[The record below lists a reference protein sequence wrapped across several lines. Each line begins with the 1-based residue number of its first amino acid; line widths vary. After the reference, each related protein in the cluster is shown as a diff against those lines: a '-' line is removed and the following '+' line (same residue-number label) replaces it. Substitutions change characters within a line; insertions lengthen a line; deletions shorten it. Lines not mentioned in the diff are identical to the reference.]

1 MTHISTSA
9 PNAMTGVSPGILQG
23 SPAEGPFALDFLF
36 FQAVIAVGKYY
47 CLTISGSSVFNQA
60 RSRRAEQKKKKRAL
74 VSH

>member
-1 MTHISTSA
+1 MTHISTNA
-9 PNAMTGVSPGILQG
+9 PNAMTGASSSILRG

-36 FQAVIAVGKYY
+36 FQAVGKYY

-60 RSRRAEQKKKKRAL
+60 RSRKEKQKKKKAL